1 MAGLLD
7 GIDPQT
13 ALLLGLGSGLLGTS
27 GTGRR
32 ASFGEALANGM
43 QQGTQGYR
51 QAIGDRQRA
60 EQLAAEQIMRQQQ
73 MRLQMEETQRAQGR
87 FGMEQQQFTAT
98 QAEQAR
104 KRQED
109 QQMRDLAM
117 RFAKGAPQMALE
129 QGAQAGSVGPTND
142 NAERLQANPQ
152 AAGYD
157 FSGYADA
164 LAGVNPMAALN
175 MKQALRKEEPTPVV
189 VGEGAA
195 LVNPKTGQPMFSNP
209 KAPSQTD
216 SAKKLDEL
224 LKLGYPPQ
232 VAQGIAYG
240 MLEVVPDGNG
250 GTAIV
255 HKAQALQSMNMPGAQ
270 TQPQQPMQQP
280 MPQGAPMQP
289 GAATVPQRGPF
300 DAPPPMPGQIG
311 GNPGVNNVRARLGA
325 EENLRKEFTALP
337 TVKAYSQAFPAYQ
350 NVLSAASRDNPQ
362 ADISLVYGVAKLYDP
377 ESVVREGEYG
387 TISNSQ
393 AIPERIKGYAN
404 FLMGGGRLTAETR
417 KQLIA
422 EAESRHGVLRQG
434 YEQSAGQYTELAR
447 KSGVDP
453 STAITSFGQP
463 KAAPEKLKTV
473 SKADFDATVRDAFA
487 RGKTKADVIRKYQE
501 MGYAIPL

>member
-27 GTGRR
+27 GQGRR

-73 MRLQMEETQRAQGR
+73 MRLQMEEAQRAQGR

-157 FSGYADA
+157 FSGYADS

-175 MKQALRKEEPTPVV
+175 MKQALRKEEPAPVV

-255 HKAQALQSMNMPGAQ
+255 HKAQALQSMGQ
-270 TQPQQPMQQP
+270 QQPQQQPAP
-280 MPQGAPMQP
+280 MPPG
-289 GAATVPQRGPF
+289 GAATPQRGPF

-463 KAAPEKLKTV
+463 KAAPERLKTISRSDV
-473 SKADFDATVRDAFA
+473 DAIVREAFA
-487 RGKTKADVIRKYQE
+487 LGKTRAQVLQKLQDE
-501 MGYAIPL
+501 GYAIPLK

>member
-27 GTGRR
+27 GQGRR

-51 QAIGDRQRA
+51 QAISDRQRA

-73 MRLQMEETQRAQGR
+73 MRLQQEESARAQGR
-87 FGMEQQQFTAT
+87 YGMDQQAFADQRAEAQRKQQQS
-98 QAEQAR
+98 E
-104 KRQED
+104 
-109 QQMRDLAM
+109 QMRDLAR
-117 RFAKGAPQMALE
+117 RFALNTGPTLESGPEPVAGGFDRQGYAQALE
-129 QGAQAGSVGPTND
+129 AVD
-142 NAERLQANPQ
+142 
-152 AAGYD
+152 
-157 FSGYADA
+157 
-164 LAGVNPMAALN
+164 PMAGLQYQSMIAKGDEGENL
-175 MKQALRKEEPTPVV
+175 P
-189 VGEGAA
+189 EGAIR
-195 LVNPKTGQPMFSNP
+195 VNRRTGAVIASNP
-209 KAPSQTD
+209 KAATPTD
-216 SAKKLDEL
+216 AGRKLAEL
-224 LKLGYPPQ
+224 EALGYPKH

-255 HKAQALQSMNMPGAQ
+255 HKAQALQSMGQ
-270 TQPQQPMQQP
+270 QQPQQQP
-280 MPQGAPMQP
+280 APMQP
-289 GAATVPQRGPF
+289 GAATAPQRGPF

-453 STAITSFGQP
+453 STVITSFGQP
-463 KAAPEKLKTV
+463 KAAPERLKTI
-473 SKADFDATVRDAFA
+473 SKSDVDAIVREAFA
-487 RGKTKADVIRKYQE
+487 LGKTRAQVLQKLQDE
-501 MGYAIPL
+501 GYAIPLK